1 MIEFDD
7 LTVGYGR
14 RVLVDK
20 ASATLGASRLTALI
34 GRNGAG
40 KSSLLRVIAGLDA
53 PLQGC
58 VKLGGENVYAMLPPA
73 RARKVAFVTTQ
84 RVRIPRLSCRDLV
97 AMGRA
102 PYTGWTGRL
111 SDDDMRV
118 VDESLAAVG
127 MEGYAARTMDKMS
140 DGECQRVM
148 IARALAQDTPALL
161 LDEPTSFLDM
171 PNRYELCLLLKRLA
185 RQRGKTI
192 IFSTHE
198 LDIALD
204 IADDIM
210 LIDSPRLVCGPV
222 DEVLAVGAIERLF
235 SSPSMR
241 FDTATRKVIFKDT
254 HPRTNEI

>member
-1 MIEFDD
+1 MIALCG

-14 RVLVDK
+14 RVLVDH
-20 ASATLGASRLTALI
+20 AEARLGASRLTALI

-40 KSSLLRVIAGLDA
+40 KSSLLRVLAGLDA
-53 PLQGC
+53 PQSGSVMLQ
-58 VKLGGENVYAMLPPA
+58 GENVGSMAA
-73 RARKVAFVTTQ
+73 ADRAKKIAFVTTQ
-84 RVRIPRLSCRDLV
+84 RVRIPRLTCRDLV

-102 PYTGWTGRL
+102 PYTGWAGRL
-111 SDDDMRV
+111 GDDDLRI
-118 VDESLAAVG
+118 VDQAMQSVG
-127 MEGYAARTMDKMS
+127 MADYAMRTMDKMS

-185 RQRGKTI
+185 RQKGKTVV
-192 IFSTHE
+192 FSTHE

-210 LIDSPRLVCGPV
+210 LIDSPHLVCGSV
-222 DEVLAVGAIERLF
+222 DSVLAVGAIERLF
-235 SSPSMR
+235 SSPSVR
-241 FDTATRKVIFKDT
+241 FDTATRKVVFKDK
-254 HPRTNEI
+254 